1 MRYVQAEHSNNE
13 LTERL
18 QKVETKLRDWMKE
31 RDVAL
36 GKWKVLKE
44 EKSKLWDLYD
54 SKVIVI
60 TVLICANVLHA
71 EYWPEYCDFT
81 LDLDQWQ

>member
-18 QKVETKLRDWMKE
+18 QKAETKLRDWTKE

-36 GKWKVLKE
+36 SKWKVMKE
-44 EKSKLWDLYD
+44 EKSKLLELCD
-54 SKVIVI
+54 SKVV
-60 TVLICANVLHA
+60 
-71 EYWPEYCDFT
+71 
-81 LDLDQWQ
+81 